1 MRGSLPRLL
10 ERRREP
16 SSARPRH
23 EPGGGP
29 KVYRAIRRSAS
40 GSRRDRHGVSF
51 GAFADRPSHRR
62 PRVPKD
68 PRGTPRLRVRAG
80 GGTLPRL
87 VGFGPSPYPT
97 GNCGALAARRSFSV
111 RTWSRMAERTRT
123 STPALSRWPD
133 VADEPNPFRGSRFRS
148 QGKAW
153 ARQISRPRSR
163 MFELRPSHLTRPERG
178 WRACPFFLS
187 ILLRLQG
194 WCWAQRQFNP
204 IRSPVG
210 GRGTHP

>member
-1 MRGSLPRLL
+1 MSQ
-10 ERRREP
+10 
-16 SSARPRH
+16 
-23 EPGGGP
+23 
-29 KVYRAIRRSAS
+29 
-40 GSRRDRHGVSF
+40 RDHFAVNGVE
-51 GAFADRPSHRR
+51 A
-62 PRVPKD
+62 VQ
-68 PRGTPRLRVRAG
+68 
-80 GGTLPRL
+80 
-87 VGFGPSPYPT
+87 
-97 GNCGALAARRSFSV
+97 
-111 RTWSRMAERTRT
+111 AERTRT

-194 WCWAQRQFNP
+194 WQQAVRNEVSVKLGAKGRRMCLTWYLHCVCSALKIASNSASSHNGAVAELDFLLALFEQPRQE
-204 IRSPVG
+204 
-210 GRGTHP
+210 GR